1 MLRFIR
7 SLSDRTEFVL
17 VTILCFAYPVVASLS
32 ILVSGTRRIELT
44 TGRVLRAIAIE
55 VLTLC
60 VLAVFLRVRG
70 WRIRRLGLEFSWKAA
85 AAGIPVFVLYLLLY
99 WIAATFVLMAYP
111 AARSVWV
118 FHLVPRAPFYL
129 LVTWI
134 VINSLFEELSVTAY
148 VIGSLSRDGA
158 GVAIAASTLLRFA
171 YHLYQG
177 PLASLSIIPLGLL
190 FGAMY
195 WRWRNIWPLM
205 VAHTI
210 ANVVAFVIDPQ
221 RVSG

>member
-1 MLRFIR
+1 MRRFIR

-17 VTILCFAYPVVASLS
+17 VIIICFAYPIFASLYF
-32 ILVSGTRRIELT
+32 LVSGTRRIELT
-44 TGRVLRAIAIE
+44 TDRVLRGIAVE

-60 VLAVFLRVRG
+60 VLALFLRARG
-70 WRIRRLGLEFSWKAA
+70 WRIGRLGLQFSWKAA

-118 FHLVPRAPFYL
+118 FQLVPRAPFYL
-129 LVTWI
+129 LVTFI
-134 VINSLFEELSVTAY
+134 IINSLFEELAVTAY
-148 VIGSLSRDGA
+148 VIESLSRDGA
-158 GVAIAASTLLRFA
+158 AVAITASGLLRFA
-171 YHLYQG
+171 YHLDQG
-177 PLASLSIIPLGLL
+177 PLASFSILPLGLL
-190 FGAMY
+190 FAAMY

-210 ANVVAFVIDPQ
+210 ANVVAFAIDPQ